1 MRQKCL
7 TFLCFITVG
16 KVCTFDAIN
25 KKVNCIKD
33 SMENKKFI
41 WSLFAFG
48 LFFLFIAFK
57 FFISELPDRNN
68 IVKVSGLLENDI
80 KRESRSHGKK
90 SLIIKLKNYPEIDFM
105 IGGVALD
112 EIDSDELV
120 DENKAGDSITFFVE
134 EKDFRRK
141 VLKTEKISFPENVL
155 HPEKIHIVEIKNSK
169 SNYLLLEDYRKAAL
183 KDNYLGAAFFGI
195 LGVLMFIAG
204 IKLIQVQKKYKNL
217 M

>member
-1 MRQKCL
+1 M
-7 TFLCFITVG
+7 G
-16 KVCTFDAIN
+16 N
-25 KKVNCIKD
+25 KKL
-33 SMENKKFI
+33 I

-48 LFFLFIAFK
+48 LFFLFLAFK
-57 FFISELPDRNN
+57 FFISELPDKNN

-80 KRESRSHGKK
+80 KRESGRRGKK

-105 IGGVALD
+105 IGSVALD
-112 EIDSDELV
+112 EIDSEELI

-141 VLKTEKISFPENVL
+141 VLKTEKIPFPENIL
-155 HPEKIHIVEIKNSK
+155 HPEKIHILEIKNSK

-183 KDNYLGAAFFGI
+183 KNNYLGVAFFGI
-195 LGVLMFIAG
+195 LGILMFIAG
-204 IKLIQVQKKYKNL
+204 IKLIQVQKNKE